1 MKQKYLSI
9 APAKK
14 DRRFFSSL
22 IDILMTIL
30 LGIGLFELCFFPLF
44 NKSEKYI
51 NLENKAYSLRLEM
64 TDIYKESRLKL
75 FNELNEPL
83 DNVNL
88 YVEFIDD
95 IKNQNESCLEHFYLT
110 YLKEH
115 DEQYYS
121 KDIRWFNK
129 EILNLPQKD
138 EDLNYSY
145 YFDYQ
150 LDEFGNRMYDSI
162 GVFNNSNGFLDNLNY
177 FLDGKIFESSTEAYS
192 SLRNWFNNKLS
203 EATNI
208 LTNEPYYSVK
218 YNEYL
223 SYQKEMSL
231 YVSYAS
237 LLSFVTSSL
246 IFYILI
252 PCFTKRRQTIG
263 EIICKIKC
271 IKLNGEE
278 MSIIQTIGKNVIRL
292 LSVFSLYCLM
302 PIFKI
307 NVVLC
312 LTLPIF
318 QIGSLSINMVIL
330 HLLCGIFLIAD
341 LFVSIYQSSNRSIPQ
356 LITKTKPLSLKKK
369 DYRIID

>member
-14 DRRFFSSL
+14 DRRFFASL

-95 IKNQNESCLEHFYLT
+95 IKNKNESCLEHFYLT

-177 FLDGKIFESSTEAYS
+177 FLDGKIFENSTEAYS

-252 PCFTKRRQTIG
+252 PCLTKRRQTIG

-278 MSIIQTIGKNVIRL
+278 MSIIQTIGKNIIRL

>member
-115 DEQYYS
+115 NEQYYS

-252 PCFTKRRQTIG
+252 PCLTKRRQTIG

-278 MSIIQTIGKNVIRL
+278 MSIIQTIGKNIIRL

>member
-252 PCFTKRRQTIG
+252 PCLTKRRQTIG

-278 MSIIQTIGKNVIRL
+278 MSIIQTIGKNIIRL

>member
-95 IKNQNESCLEHFYLT
+95 IKNKNESCLEHFYLT

-278 MSIIQTIGKNVIRL
+278 MSIIQTIGKNIIRL

-307 NVVLC
+307 NIVLC

>member
-14 DRRFFSSL
+14 DRRFFASL

-95 IKNQNESCLEHFYLT
+95 IKNKNESCLEHFYLT

-177 FLDGKIFESSTEAYS
+177 FLDGKIFENSTEAYS

-252 PCFTKRRQTIG
+252 PCLTKRRQTIG

-292 LSVFSLYCLM
+292 LSIFSLYCLM

>member
-312 LTLPIF
+312 LTLPVF

-330 HLLCGIFLIAD
+330 HLLCGVFLIAD

>member
-208 LTNEPYYSVK
+208 LVNEPYY
-218 YNEYL
+218 
-223 SYQKEMSL
+223 
-231 YVSYAS
+231 
-237 LLSFVTSSL
+237 
-246 IFYILI
+246 
-252 PCFTKRRQTIG
+252 
-263 EIICKIKC
+263 
-271 IKLNGEE
+271 
-278 MSIIQTIGKNVIRL
+278 
-292 LSVFSLYCLM
+292 
-302 PIFKI
+302 
-307 NVVLC
+307 
-312 LTLPIF
+312 
-318 QIGSLSINMVIL
+318 
-330 HLLCGIFLIAD
+330 
-341 LFVSIYQSSNRSIPQ
+341 
-356 LITKTKPLSLKKK
+356 
-369 DYRIID
+369 

>member
-44 NKSEKYI
+44 NKSAKYI

-121 KDIRWFNK
+121 KDIRWFNQ

-203 EATNI
+203 NATNI
-208 LTNEPYYSVK
+208 LVNEPYYSVK

-307 NVVLC
+307 NIVLC
-312 LTLPIF
+312 LTLPVF
-318 QIGSLSINMVIL
+318 QIGTLSINMVIL

>member
-14 DRRFFSSL
+14 DRRFFASL

-95 IKNQNESCLEHFYLT
+95 IKNKNESCLEHFYLT

-177 FLDGKIFESSTEAYS
+177 FLDGKIFENSTEAYS

-292 LSVFSLYCLM
+292 LSIFSLYCLM

-307 NVVLC
+307 NIVLC
-312 LTLPIF
+312 LTLPVF

>member
-252 PCFTKRRQTIG
+252 PCLTKRRQTIG

>member
-95 IKNQNESCLEHFYLT
+95 IKNKNESCLEHFYLT

-121 KDIRWFNK
+121 KDIRWFNQ

-278 MSIIQTIGKNVIRL
+278 MSIIQTIGKNIIRL

-307 NVVLC
+307 NIVLC

-330 HLLCGIFLIAD
+330 HLICGIFLIAD

>member
-95 IKNQNESCLEHFYLT
+95 IKNKNESCLEHFYLT

-121 KDIRWFNK
+121 KDIRWFNQ

-208 LTNEPYYSVK
+208 LVNEPYYSVK

-278 MSIIQTIGKNVIRL
+278 MSIIQTIGKNIIRL
-292 LSVFSLYCLM
+292 LSIFSLYCLM

-307 NVVLC
+307 NIVLC

-330 HLLCGIFLIAD
+330 HLICGIFLIAD

>member
-203 EATNI
+203 DATNI
-208 LTNEPYYSVK
+208 LINEPYYSVK

>member
-1 MKQKYLSI
+1 M
-9 APAKK
+9 
-14 DRRFFSSL
+14 F
-22 IDILMTIL
+22 
-30 LGIGLFELCFFPLF
+30 
-44 NKSEKYI
+44 
-51 NLENKAYSLRLEM
+51 
-64 TDIYKESRLKL
+64 
-75 FNELNEPL
+75 
-83 DNVNL
+83 
-88 YVEFIDD
+88 
-95 IKNQNESCLEHFYLT
+95 
-110 YLKEH
+110 
-115 DEQYYS
+115 
-121 KDIRWFNK
+121 
-129 EILNLPQKD
+129 
-138 EDLNYSY
+138 
-145 YFDYQ
+145 
-150 LDEFGNRMYDSI
+150 
-162 GVFNNSNGFLDNLNY
+162 
-177 FLDGKIFESSTEAYS
+177 
-192 SLRNWFNNKLS
+192 RNWFNNKLS

-208 LTNEPYYSVK
+208 LVNEPYYSVK

-278 MSIIQTIGKNVIRL
+278 MSIIQTIGKNIIRL

-307 NVVLC
+307 NIVLC

-330 HLLCGIFLIAD
+330 HLICGIFLIAD

>member
-121 KDIRWFNK
+121 KDIRWFNQ

-192 SLRNWFNNKLS
+192 SLRNWFNNKLL

-278 MSIIQTIGKNVIRL
+278 ISIIQTIGKNVIRL

-307 NVVLC
+307 NIVLC

-318 QIGSLSINMVIL
+318 QIGSLSINMVVL

>member
-95 IKNQNESCLEHFYLT
+95 IKNRNESCLEHFYLT

-307 NVVLC
+307 NIVLC

-330 HLLCGIFLIAD
+330 HLICGIFLIAD

-356 LITKTKPLSLKKK
+356 IITKTKPLSLKKT
-369 DYRIID
+369 DYRIIH

>member
-271 IKLNGEE
+271 IKINGEE

-312 LTLPIF
+312 LTLPVF

>member
-150 LDEFGNRMYDSI
+150 LDEYGNRMYDSI

-278 MSIIQTIGKNVIRL
+278 MSIIQTIGKNIIRL

-307 NVVLC
+307 NIVLC

-330 HLLCGIFLIAD
+330 HLICGIFLIAD

>member
-237 LLSFVTSSL
+237 LLRFVTSSL

-278 MSIIQTIGKNVIRL
+278 MSIIQTIGKNIIRL

-307 NVVLC
+307 NIVLC

-330 HLLCGIFLIAD
+330 HLICGIFLIAD

>member
-271 IKLNGEE
+271 IKINGEE

>member
-252 PCFTKRRQTIG
+252 PCLTKRRQTIG

-271 IKLNGEE
+271 IKINGEE

>member
-14 DRRFFSSL
+14 DRRFFASL

-95 IKNQNESCLEHFYLT
+95 IKNKNESCLEHFYLT

-208 LTNEPYYSVK
+208 LVNEPYYSVK

-278 MSIIQTIGKNVIRL
+278 MSIIQTIGKNIIRL

-307 NVVLC
+307 NIVLC

-330 HLLCGIFLIAD
+330 HLICGIFLIAD

>member
-121 KDIRWFNK
+121 KDIRWFNQ

-192 SLRNWFNNKLS
+192 SLRNWFNNKLL

-278 MSIIQTIGKNVIRL
+278 ISIIQTIGKNVIRL

-307 NVVLC
+307 NIVLC